1 MASFVETQGHAGDE
15 GNFEALYST
24 YRSEVQRL
32 ASYLLRNAADA
43 EDASQTVFVNVLR
56 ALRQGVRPAEPRAW
70 LLAITR
76 NVCFSRGRA
85 ASARPDEV
93 ELDPER
99 LPGTGGDDTP
109 SVDEIVGALTRML
122 PNQRAALILR
132 DFRGAPHAEI
142 CELLTLSPAGAET
155 LLARAR
161 ASFRA
166 EIQAGEQPFDCAETK
181 ALVEQQL
188 MGSITAAER
197 HSLRT
202 HLRHCSPCATLAR
215 AARSSAGK
223 VAGLVFWPGELLSR
237 LASAFSQAPSAVH
250 VAAAVTSTAAI
261 ATVAIPMAIMHS
273 PVADHTEGRA
283 APAPGLAVSATGPTA
298 TSAAS
303 AAFAQ
308 AVHTAGIA
316 YVSHAAAVSSGT
328 HGHARTH
335 GRTHGPG
342 HAGSSKATA
351 VPSTYVKAAGAHA
364 SPATSNGGTT
374 ARPGT
379 TAPVEVS
386 PHQSPPP
393 AAATA
398 PANARPA
405 AVSPHSSSPPL
416 RPGAKAKPKAKPKRA
431 PRRGSGGRHPTDP
444 ADRMPGSQ
452 PGGAVSAPGD
462 GGTGSGDPG
471 AVAGSSSSES
481 SKPSTSST
489 SSNGGT
495 NGSTSSNAGTNQNGS
510 SSSNNSGSNGNGSG
524 GNGSNGNGSGG
535 NSSGDNGHHKPKH

>member
-1 MASFVETQGHAGDE
+1 VASFVETQGHAGDE

-85 ASARPDEV
+85 AAARPDEV

-99 LPGTGGDDTP
+99 LPEPGGDDTP
-109 SVDEIVGALTRML
+109 SVDEIVGALSRML

-132 DFRGAPHAEI
+132 DFRGAPHTEI
-142 CELLTLSPAGAET
+142 CELLTLSSAGAET

-161 ASFRA
+161 ASFRE

-188 MGSITAAER
+188 IGSITAAER

-215 AARSSAGK
+215 AVRSSAGK

-237 LASAFSQAPSAVH
+237 LGSALSQAPAAVH
-250 VAAAVTSTAAI
+250 VAAAVTSAAAI
-261 ATVAIPMAIMHS
+261 ATVAIPMAIT
-273 PVADHTEGRA
+273 HTTAANHVEGRVAPTA
-283 APAPGLAVSATGPTA
+283 ASATGARA
-298 TSAAS
+298 TLTQIAHA
-303 AAFAQ
+303 
-308 AVHTAGIA
+308 AGIA
-316 YVSHAAAVSSGT
+316 FVSHRAGAGSGT
-328 HGHARTH
+328 AGHAGTH
-335 GRTHGPG
+335 GRTRGHGR
-342 HAGSSKATA
+342 AGSTKA
-351 VPSTYVKAAGAHA
+351 VPSGSVKAASVQA
-364 SPATSNGGTT
+364 SRASSGGTP
-374 ARPGT
+374 AQPGT
-379 TAPVEVS
+379 TAPVLVS
-386 PHQSPPP
+386 PRQSSPP

-398 PANARPA
+398 PATARPTA
-405 AVSPHSSSPPL
+405 GSPHSSSPAV
-416 RPGAKAKPKAKPKRA
+416 RPGSKPKAKPKRA
-431 PRRGSGGRHPTDP
+431 PRRGGGGRHPTDP
-444 ADRMPGSQ
+444 ADRMSGLQ

-462 GGTGSGDPG
+462 GGTDSGAGSG
-471 AVAGSSSSES
+471 AVVGPSSSSTS
-481 SKPSTSST
+481 PASTNST
-489 SSNGGT
+489 T
-495 NGSTSSNAGTNQNGS
+495 GSTSSRGNQDGAASGS
-510 SSSNNSGSNGNGSG
+510 NSGGSNGNGS
-524 GNGSNGNGSGG
+524 NGDGSGG
-535 NSSGDNGHHKPKH
+535 RGSGDGGHHKPKR

>member
-93 ELDPER
+93 ELDAEHAPGG
-99 LPGTGGDDTP
+99 LPGPGGDDTP

-132 DFRGAPHAEI
+132 DFRGAPHTEI

-166 EIQAGEQPFDCAETK
+166 EIHAGEQPFDCAETK

-237 LASAFSQAPSAVH
+237 LASALSQAPSVAH

-261 ATVAIPMAIMHS
+261 ATVAIPMAVLHT
-273 PVADHTEGRA
+273 PVADHVEGRA
-283 APAPGLAVSATGPTA
+283 ARAPALAASATGSTA
-298 TSAAS
+298 TSATS
-303 AAFAQ
+303 AR

-316 YVSHAAAVSSGT
+316 RVSHRAVVSPGT
-328 HGHARTH
+328 HRHTGAH
-335 GRTHGPG
+335 GRARVHG

-351 VPSTYVKAAGAHA
+351 VTSTYVKAAA
-364 SPATSNGGTT
+364 SQTSSATSNGGTT

-386 PHQSPPP
+386 PHQSSPP

-405 AVSPHSSSPPL
+405 AVSPHSSAPPL
-416 RPGAKAKPKAKPKRA
+416 RPGAKPKSKPKAKPKRA
-431 PRRGSGGRHPTDP
+431 PRRGVGGRHPTDP

-452 PGGAVSAPGD
+452 PGGAVSTPGD
-462 GGTGSGDPG
+462 GGTDSGDPG
-471 AVAGSSSSES
+471 TVAGSSSSQPS
-481 SKPSTSST
+481 TPSTSSS

-495 NGSTSSNAGTNQNGS
+495 NSSKGSNTGSNQSGTNGS
-510 SSSNNSGSNGNGSG
+510 SNNGSNSSGSNGNGS
-524 GNGSNGNGSGG
+524 NGNG
-535 NSSGDNGHHKPKH
+535 SGDNGHHKPKH